1 VAREAIGETAALN
14 SLALR
19 YLKSNNLPQK
29 TSQKRDFLKLVLD
42 RLSVSVYFADTSVFS
57 ADFATQSL
65 TERGAQTM
73 GQEKPSHD
81 DLMTRRM
88 SLVVCI
94 FTRL

>member
-42 RLSVSVYFADTSVFS
+42 RFSVSVYFADTSVFS